1 MIHLINPPPP
11 PPLPLQKKNAL
22 ASPSISLG
30 TAATT
35 LEKLDTMVMQN
46 FGGSS
51 KDVLSAFC
59 ASENT
64 GIIHLPTE

>member
-1 MIHLINPPPP
+1 MIHLINPP

-35 LEKLDTMVMQN
+35 LEKLDTMVKQN

-59 ASENT
+59 YNLKSPVRT
-64 GIIHLPTE
+64 QV